1 MAIYRPTKIRPKTK
15 KKVMDQLPPVFD
27 VVKELGNASEF
38 ALSLERLRTRY
49 QTKIDELDGITDITK
64 ANVQEELKRLN
75 DQFVKDALVKIENI
89 VTLANKELERAK
101 TIQKGDKGDSIKGDK
116 GNPPSKDE
124 LVALIKPLIP
134 SPVPGPKGDTIRG
147 PRGDTAPVD
156 EDSII
161 TKLLKK
167 LLKKEL
173 EIGKIKGLEERLRN
187 MSSKLMLG
195 GKGGGG
201 QGSWKVKALLGTM
214 NGTNTDFTY
223 SGSLPATNSHIVE
236 LNYQPQNPLTDYT
249 VSESNGVVTVAYTVA
264 PHASLNG
271 FAHIIRFM

>member
-1 MAIYRPTKIRPKTK
+1 MSIYRPSKLRPKIRKKTIE
-15 KKVMDQLPPVFD
+15 QLPPVFD
-27 VVKELGNASEF
+27 VVRELGNASDF
-38 ALSLERLRTRY
+38 ALSLERLKTRY
-49 QTKIDELDGITDITK
+49 QTKIDELDKVTDKTK
-64 ANVQEELKRLN
+64 ASVQEELKRLN

-134 SPVPGPKGDTIRG
+134 PPVPGPKGDTIRG

-173 EIGKIKGLEERLRN
+173 EIGKIKGLETRLRSI
-187 MSSKLMLG
+187 SSSAML
-195 GKGGGG
+195 GGGG
-201 QGSWKVKALLGTM
+201 QGSDKVKVLTGTID
-214 NGTNTDFTY
+214 GANTDFTY
-223 SGSLPATNSHIVE
+223 SGVLPAENSHRVI
-236 LNYQPQNPLTDYT
+236 LNYQEQDPLTDYT
-249 VSESNGVVTVAYTVA
+249 VSASGGTVTVTYVTA
-264 PHASLNG
+264 PDASLSG
-271 FAHIIRFM
+271 LRHIIRYR